1 MENKNE
7 LAYLVSNYDIE
18 KKFNHSKAIKVI
30 IYSDLQ
36 YYNDIY
42 DLLDKNISACF
53 ILLRTS
59 VNSGHWCCLVRNNKN
74 IYYFDSYGVGPDG
87 ELSRI
92 SKGLRYQ
99 LGESDKLLTGL
110 IQTITSDYTFSYNN
124 IQFQQYLPDI
134 NTCGKW
140 TTVFTKCV
148 FLGMTLIQFQNKMKE
163 LKNEYKTTYDDLI
176 CVLYDAF

>member
-7 LAYLVSNYDIE
+7 LSYLVSNINIE
-18 KKFNHSKAIKVI
+18 NKFNHSKAIKVI

-36 YYNDIY
+36 HYNDIY
-42 DLLDKNISACF
+42 DLLDKNICACF

-59 VNSGHWCCLVRNNKN
+59 TNSGHWTSLVRYYKN
-74 IYYFDSYGVGPDG
+74 IYYIDSYGVKPDG

-92 SKGLRYQ
+92 SKNLRYQ
-99 LGESDKLLTGL
+99 LGETDKYLTKL

-140 TTVFTKCV
+140 CVVITKCI

-176 CVLYDAF
+176 CILYDSF

>member
-7 LAYLVSNYDIE
+7 LSYLVSNINIE
-18 KKFNHSKAIKVI
+18 NKFNHSKAIKVI

-36 YYNDIY
+36 NYNNIY
-42 DLLDKNISACF
+42 DLLDRNICACF

-59 VNSGHWCCLVRNNKN
+59 TNSGHWTSLVRYYKN
-74 IYYFDSYGVGPDG
+74 IYYFDSYGIGPDG

-92 SKGLRYQ
+92 SKNLKYQ
-99 LGESDKLLTGL
+99 LGETDKYLTKL

-124 IQFQQYLPDI
+124 IQFQQYSINI

-140 TTVFTKCV
+140 CVVITKTL